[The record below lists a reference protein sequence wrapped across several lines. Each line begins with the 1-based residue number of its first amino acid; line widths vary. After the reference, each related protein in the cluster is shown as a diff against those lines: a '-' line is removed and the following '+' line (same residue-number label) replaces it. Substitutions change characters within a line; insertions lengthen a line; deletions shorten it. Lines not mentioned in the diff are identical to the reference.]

1 MLARS
6 WPVPEA
12 IAIWVELVEERKK
25 EIEAKSDPNE
35 LHGLLARA
43 TAQQEISRAHL
54 AAWDAS
60 ARAWLRNADEVKRFE
75 QTQLRLI
82 IQNSGLPVSNSGAM
96 YSSVIEAWT
105 TAMTSLQKLIL
116 GIPQNISKGSILLG
130 LLSWHI
136 YPDLNVVEPTANIQF
151 HDPFVGKG
159 GVVTLGLH
167 REDSIGSGVHWSLA
181 LSHLRF
187 YGDPVPVE
195 RSIGSDNGRLT
206 LPELHLVALGS
217 LISSWSNPAEIN
229 VLEAAN
235 CFVALGECLSHRENG
250 HQKVEGLRSNL
261 HWLELLIKAAGDLL
275 ASTGTDR
282 EHHLGLIDYGRR
294 RGRAFLNPDVRD
306 RVPLFG
312 LANPL
317 KLFELSDELAQH
329 NDDAK
334 ASVAIMRRLAAKC
347 QFNMYDSIIRYVPV
361 TSAGAEVHTYE
372 YTTAIPI
379 PRKSGKRNCDGQLRV
394 DSGHISWAYI
404 DPASY
409 PIGNPRDNQTR
420 IPPQFQDKNILQ
432 DTDGTYQFCTCA
444 TQCYDHCGCKA
455 LGDYCGSQ
463 CSCCSYNKIQA
474 DVLCSNLRPRQA
486 ELQDF
491 SEDCRWLH
499 ANSIEFAYKSA
510 LTVDSHDFT
519 WFTAPS
525 CFVERYDEL
534 FRQSYRSVFKDGAE
548 VDGPEGIRYRAI
560 AGTGRATLFL
570 SILAP
575 IDLPLLSL
583 PEIALFLR
591 SGTVNGWRLIR
602 YLDSLALKGFLS
614 GTVNCLHSTRSHNL
628 FMRSLQA
635 MAAATELYSE
645 WPEATLS
652 IEVTRNT
659 LGATGW
665 AQTIQSDGLWLG
677 FDDEREPYLASSNRS
692 INCANFRE
700 PYLASSNR
708 SINRANFRRASK
720 FACIALLESGTVNV
734 YPEQVHWVF
743 AMACGN
749 SIYVD
754 DALLQDPSE
763 VSWGGKPMFRGIRRI
778 LGNLDRPGLVF
789 LVPPQA
795 PRIRDVDVTSWKL
808 VPQASFNGTSE
819 DLFKQAS
826 LHLNFTDYEIRLG
839 VTRGG
844 FDAEAVILE
853 AFVSLHNGRQWVAD
867 LDILRGLA
875 SDDLDILPGCRCGN
889 SPNDNLGRTL
899 ATKFAAKLRSIENW
913 DDLLCCRDNLLD
925 TEVGVMRT
933 YSNPYSRLAAAAV
946 CARKGYPTVLL
957 PSHQICPDCSE
968 NLIQREAY
976 LRIDGSLP
984 LVFIA

>member
-60 ARAWLRNADEVKRFE
+60 ARAWLRSADEVKRFE

-82 IQNSGLPVSNSGAM
+82 IQDSGLPVSNSGVM

-159 GVVTLGLH
+159 GVVTLGLQ

-217 LISSWSNPAEIN
+217 LMSSRSNPAEIN
-229 VLEAAN
+229 VLEAAD
-235 CFVALGECLSHRENG
+235 CFVALGECLSHQENG
-250 HQKVEGLRSNL
+250 RQKVEGLRSDL

-275 ASTGTDR
+275 ASAGTDR
-282 EHHLGLIDYGRR
+282 EHRLGLIDYGRR
-294 RGRAFLNPDVRD
+294 RGRAFLNPDVYG

-317 KLFELSDELAQH
+317 KLFELSDELTQH
-329 NDDAK
+329 NGDAK
-334 ASVAIMRRLAAKC
+334 ASLAIMRRLAAKC
-347 QFNMYDSIIRYVPV
+347 QFNMYDCIIRHVPAN
-361 TSAGAEVHTYE
+361 SADAEEHTYE

-379 PRKSGKRNCDGQLRV
+379 PRKSGKRNCDGELRV
-394 DSGHISWAYI
+394 ESGHVSWAYI
-404 DPASY
+404 DPASH
-409 PIGNPRDNQTR
+409 PIGNLRDNQTCISPR
-420 IPPQFQDKNILQ
+420 FKDK
-432 DTDGTYQFCTCA
+432 DTDGAYQFCTCG
-444 TQCYDHCGCKA
+444 TQCYDNCACKA
-455 LGDYCGSQ
+455 LGDYCNSQ

-474 DVLCSNLRPRQA
+474 DILCSNLRPRQA

-491 SEDCRWLH
+491 GVECRWLPTS
-499 ANSIEFAYKSA
+499 SIQFACKSA
-510 LTVDSHDFT
+510 LTLDSHDFT

-525 CFVERYDEL
+525 CFFERYGDL
-534 FRQSYRSVFKDGAE
+534 FRQSYGSVFKDGAE
-548 VDGPEGIRYRAI
+548 VHGPEGIRYRPI
-560 AGTGRATLFL
+560 AGTGTATLFL

-614 GTVNCLHSTRSHNL
+614 GTVNCLRSTRSHNL
-628 FMRSLQA
+628 FMKSLQA

-659 LGATGW
+659 LGATHW
-665 AQTIQSDGLWLG
+665 AHTIQSDGVWLG
-677 FDDEREPYLASSNRS
+677 FDDES
-692 INCANFRE
+692 E

-734 YPEQVHWVF
+734 YPEQVDWVF
-743 AMACGN
+743 AVACGN

-763 VSWGGKPMFRGIRRI
+763 VSRGGKPMFKGIRRI

-795 PRIRDVDVTSWKL
+795 PRIRHVDVTSWKL
-808 VPQASFNGTSE
+808 VPQASYDGSSE
-819 DLFKQAS
+819 DFFKQTS
-826 LHLNFTDYEIRLG
+826 LHLHFTDYEIRLG

-875 SDDLDILPGCRCGN
+875 SDDLGILPGCRCGN
-889 SPNDNLGRTL
+889 SPNDNLGCTL
-899 ATKFAAKLRSIENW
+899 ARKFGAKLRSIENW

-946 CARKGYPTVLL
+946 CARKAYPTVLL

>member
-6 WPVPEA
+6 WSVPEA

-25 EIEAKSDPNE
+25 EIETKSDPNE

-43 TAQQEISRAHL
+43 TAQQEISRADL

-60 ARAWLRNADEVKRFE
+60 ARAWLKSADEVKRFE

-82 IQNSGLPVSNSGAM
+82 IQDSGLPVSTSGLM
-96 YSSVIEAWT
+96 YSNVIEAWT

-136 YPDLNVVEPTANIQF
+136 YPDLNVVEPTENIQF

-159 GVVTLGLH
+159 GVVTLGLQ

-217 LISSWSNPAEIN
+217 VISSWSNPADIN
-229 VLEAAN
+229 ILEAAD
-235 CFVALGECLSHRENG
+235 CFIAIGECLSHQENRG
-250 HQKVEGLRSNL
+250 QKVEGLRSNL
-261 HWLELLIKAAGDLL
+261 HWLELLIKAAGDLI
-275 ASTGTDR
+275 ASTGTNR
-282 EHHLGLIDYGRR
+282 EHSLGLVDYGRR
-294 RGRAFLNPDVRD
+294 RGRAFLDPDFRD

-317 KLFELSDELAQH
+317 KLFELSDELDQH
-329 NDDAK
+329 NDDVE
-334 ASVAIMRRLAAKC
+334 ASVALMRRLAAKC
-347 QFNMYDSIIRYVPV
+347 QFSMYDCIIRYDPI
-361 TSAGAEVHTYE
+361 TSANAQKGVDYIYE

-379 PRKSGKRNCDGQLRV
+379 PRKPGKRDSDGQLRV
-394 DSGHISWAYI
+394 ESGHISWVHI
-404 DPASY
+404 DPA
-409 PIGNPRDNQTR
+409 TR
-420 IPPQFQDKNILQ
+420 PHAF
-432 DTDGTYQFCTCA
+432 QFCNCT
-444 TQCYDHCGCKA
+444 TQCYDHCACKA

-463 CSCCSYNKIQA
+463 CSCCSYNKIRN
-474 DVLCSNLRPRQA
+474 DVPCSNLRPRQA
-486 ELQDF
+486 EVQDLRG
-491 SEDCRWLH
+491 DCRWLY
-499 ANSIEFAYKSA
+499 ANSIASD
-510 LTVDSHDFT
+510 LTSYRHRGFK

-525 CFVERYDEL
+525 CFGERYNEL
-534 FRQSYRSVFKDGAE
+534 FRQSYRSIFKEDTN
-548 VDGPEGIRYRAI
+548 VDGPLGIQYRPI
-560 AGTGRATLFL
+560 AGEGRRTVLFL
-570 SILAP
+570 SMLAP
-575 IDLPLLSL
+575 IHLPPLNL
-583 PEIALFLR
+583 PELAQYLR
-591 SGTVNGWRLIR
+591 SGTINGWRVIS
-602 YLDSLALKGFLS
+602 YLDSLASRGFVS
-614 GTVNCLHSTRSHNL
+614 ETVNCFRSTWSHQV
-628 FMRSLQA
+628 FMKSLQA
-635 MAAATELYSE
+635 MAAATELYSD

-652 IEVTRNT
+652 IEVTRSP
-659 LGATGW
+659 LGAARW
-665 AQTIQSDGLWLG
+665 AQTIQSDGAWLS
-677 FDDEREPYLASSNRS
+677 FDDESKPYLASSNPS
-692 INCANFRE
+692 INA
-700 PYLASSNR
+700 
-708 SINRANFRRASK
+708 ANFRRASK

-734 YPEQVHWVF
+734 YPEQVSSVF

-763 VSWGGKPMFRGIRRI
+763 VSRGGKTTFRGIRRI

-808 VPQASFNGTSE
+808 VPQASFDGSSE
-819 DLFKQAS
+819 DLFKQTS

-853 AFVSLHNGRQWVAD
+853 AFVSLHNGWQWVAD

-875 SDDLDILPGCRCGN
+875 SDHLDILPGCPCGN

-899 ATKFAAKLRSIENW
+899 ARKFGAKLKSIENW
-913 DDLLCCRDNLLD
+913 DDLLCCRDNLLG

-933 YSNPYSRLAAAAV
+933 YNNPYSRLAAAAV
-946 CARKGYPTVLL
+946 CARKCYPTILL
-957 PSHQICPDCSE
+957 PSHRICPDCTE

-976 LRIDGSLP
+976 LKIDGSPP